1 MQTLTQIIQDA
12 CLLVANVVVRDRL
25 PREDL
30 RPTEEEEQKEND
42 ERNNTTGRVP
52 FETSDINIHV
62 C

>member
-12 CLLVANVVVRDRL
+12 RLLVANVVVRDRL

-30 RPTEEEEQKEND
+30 RPTEEEQTEND

>member
-12 CLLVANVVVRDRL
+12 RLLVANVVVRDRL

-30 RPTEEEEQKEND
+30 RPTEEEQTEND

-52 FETSDINIHV
+52 FETSDIDIHV